1 MAIFGTIDAA
11 TFANNVGVTQ
21 NDATVTKNA
30 ADTVVEGDVLELGGV
45 AYIVRTVTSTT
56 AIELHKGFV
65 AATNATLAGA
75 VRRTPPKKVAEYVIK
90 GGDSI
95 TDYQLIFV
103 DNTEKDVAS
112 NKARGITGPGWW
124 LYRTYTDVSGRTRHK
139 AECLA
144 FVHATATAAGDDTDD
159 SILGDFKSVI
169 AISSQPSNQ
178 NTSSGAATFA
188 VTAASTGQAA
198 AYDGATNNGATA
210 NRTAGTYAI
219 TATGGTGS
227 GATFSVVIAT
237 DGAATITLTNGGG
250 GYTDNDVLTLS
261 RTDTYG
267 GASNVTVNVNGINNG
282 TLAYQWQKRLT
293 SSGRFANVS
302 GATSASIVLGSQTAA
317 NTGNQYRVKVNNGVG
332 ATEVV
337 SNTAKLTFVS

>member
-30 ADTVVEGDVLELGGV
+30 ADVVGEGDVLELGGV

-56 AIELHKGFV
+56 AIELHKGYV

-75 VRRTPPKKVAEYVIK
+75 VRRTPPKKVAEFVIK

-103 DNTEKDVAS
+103 DSTEKDVAS

-144 FVHATATAAGDDTDD
+144 FVHATAAAAGDDADD
-159 SILGDFKSVI
+159 TIVADVLEVI
-169 AISSQPSNQ
+169 TVGTQPADQ
-178 NTSSGAATFA
+178 TTSSGAATFT
-188 VTAASTGQAA
+188 V
-198 AYDGATNNGATA
+198 
-210 NRTAGTYAI
+210 
-219 TATGGTGS
+219 
-227 GATFSVVIAT
+227 
-237 DGAATITLTNGGG
+237 AATVDQSGTIT
-250 GYTDNDVLTLS
+250 
-261 RTDTYG
+261 
-267 GASNVTVNVNGINNG
+267 
-282 TLAYQWQKRLT
+282 YQWQKRT
-293 SSGRFANVS
+293 ATSGRFANVS
-302 GATSASIVLGSQTAA
+302 GATSASLVLSGQLAA
-317 NTGNQYRVKVNNGVG
+317 NTGNQYRVKINTSKG
-332 ATEVV
+332 AEEVV
-337 SNTAKLTFVS
+337 SAIASLTFGS